1 MLYPASIE
9 VDFYVQAESIEE
21 ARRKLFKAFWNDA
34 LELQNLDPV
43 KYPEIVLDDAKISNP
58 VVLNKQI
65 LEI

>member
-43 KYPEIVLDDAKISNP
+43 KYPEIVLDDSRISNP

-65 LEI
+65 EEI

>member
-9 VDFYVQAESIEE
+9 VYFYVQAESIEE

>member
-21 ARRKLFKAFWNDA
+21 ARRKLFKAFWNEA

-43 KYPEIVLDDAKISNP
+43 KYTEIVLDDAKISNP

-65 LEI
+65 LET

>member
-9 VDFYVQAESIEE
+9 VDFHIQAESIEE
-21 ARRKLFKAFWNDA
+21 ARRKLFKAFWSDA

-43 KYPEIVLDDAKISNP
+43 KYPEIVLDDVKISNP

>member
-21 ARRKLFKAFWNDA
+21 ARRRLFKAFWNDA

-43 KYPEIVLDDAKISNP
+43 KYPEIVLDDAKNSNP

-65 LEI
+65 EEI

>member
-9 VDFYVQAESIEE
+9 VDFHIQAENIEE